1 MVGVIRRMHHLK
13 DKILALR
20 NGPGAALLPE
30 NVSRIH
36 VEFCHRMNGGHMGPR
51 KFWQENLPKIK
62 FWNPAVPII
71 VNRLEILDGPAKM
84 TIYFR
89 DDKTSAPSTQSNIQ
103 LNSSSTGTSPAPA
116 PADGER
122 TVVVDMKAR
131 HSTDILSEFLA
142 ITSAVPVKATPQE
155 EMEMRELEDLKRK
168 GEIDRTETRNALEAE
183 RREKARLALAMNE
196 AASIKAAAT

>member
-13 DKILALR
+13 DILALR
-20 NGPGAALLPE
+20 TGPGAAILPE

-36 VEFCHRMNGGHMGPR
+36 IEFCHRMNGGHMGPR

-89 DDKTSAPSTQSNIQ
+89 DNQKSAPSTQSTIQ
-103 LNSSSTGTSPAPA
+103 LNSSSTGTSPAPV

-131 HSTDILSEFLA
+131 HSTEILSDFLA
-142 ITSAVPVKATPQE
+142 LTSAVPVKATPQE
-155 EMEMRELEDLKRK
+155 DIEMRELEDLKRR
-168 GEIDRTETRNALEAE
+168 GEIDRAETRKTLEAE